1 MFQKILFIGLI
12 SISGLLHAENYN
24 FQPGLWKST
33 TTQEVIEIVAPP
45 GIKKM
50 MQHLSQMPM
59 STETECFN
67 NISSMFDPE
76 PDDVEECKTTMTR
89 VNSNKIAVETV
100 CAGEDGTSKGAGEI
114 NLNGK
119 TFTSSFV
126 MSSTNGPM
134 KMKMKMKIIGSG
146 EYIGACK

>member
-45 GIKKM
+45 EIKKM
-50 MQHLSQMPM
+50 MQHLSKMPM
-59 STETECFN
+59 STETECIN
-67 NISSMFDPE
+67 NISSMFATE

-89 VNSNKIAVETV
+89 VNSNKIAVEIV
-100 CAGEDGTSKGAGEI
+100 CEGEDGKSKGAGEI

-119 TFTSSFV
+119 TFTSSLV
-126 MSSTNGPM
+126 MTSIDGPI
-134 KMKMKMKIIGSG
+134 KIKMKIMDSG